1 MFEQDVIQLI
11 KSETAF
17 LGSYDG
23 SRPRVRP
30 MKPYIDPEGKIW
42 LFSRFD
48 TRKVAELQQYPRVE
62 MCVLGKEGEI
72 LTLVGRVKDETRPGS
87 STFKALKD
95 MMFGELPEMRRQ
107 FPDNDATALVIY
119 RLVVHEVRFVRAD
132 HQLVTRVNLPMEQDP
147 DVDLAMCQ
155 GGFCLLEE

>member
-1 MFEQDVIQLI
+1 MYEQDVIQLI

-30 MKPYIDPEGKIW
+30 MKPYIDSDGRIW

-48 TRKVAELQQYPRVE
+48 TRKVAELEQYPRVE
-62 MCVLGKEGEI
+62 LCVLGKAGEI
-72 LTLVGRVKDETRPGS
+72 LTVVGRVKDETRPGS
-87 STFKALKD
+87 STYKALKD
-95 MMFGELPEMRRQ
+95 MMFGELPEMRKQ

-119 RLVVHEVRFVRAD
+119 RMVVHEVRYVKAD
-132 HQLVTRVNLPMEQDP
+132 YELVTRVNLPMEQDP
-147 DVDLAMCQ
+147 DIDLAMCQ